1 MTKRPL
7 TASQAKRYFGFM
19 IISTGVDLAE
29 VERIQAAL
37 EDPRI
42 GRRFRDRLF
51 TEKEIAYCEK

>member
-1 MTKRPL
+1 
-7 TASQAKRYFGFM
+7 M

-42 GRRFRDRLF
+42 GRRFRDRVF
-51 TEKEIAYCEK
+51 TEKEIAYCEKKTHLYPNL